1 MIFNLCTSDRYH
13 EEDFITTSNI
23 FFFFFIY
30 VTRPANLIINHTSI
44 SSPGFSHTFITDIY
58 YRDRYHCLWVYVT
71 DFPKTSSAVYNLCR
85 PLYLHIY
92 YSKSHLMLII
102 NPKENRA
109 RELLSI
115 MSFTRRIIVHQALL
129 ISHADHSKHV

>member
-1 MIFNLCTSDRYH
+1 MLCLLTSSYTFSRLCKKNDFQFMYVWPISRGR
-13 EEDFITTSNI
+13 FITTSNI

-85 PLYLHIY
+85 PLNPIWCWFLIQRKTEHGN
-92 YSKSHLMLII
+92 YSVLC
-102 NPKENRA
+102 
-109 RELLSI
+109 
-115 MSFTRRIIVHQALL
+115 
-129 ISHADHSKHV
+129 HSPAG